1 MTEISPDVL
10 WEFIEWSKQTQEKTP
25 EEFLRQRR
33 NRIYANRV
41 CWILD
46 NEDTVMEDWS
56 TGDVIDYLMYGG
68 GDNVQEDSE
77 NPNPALTAIVARV
90 TGE

>member
-10 WEFIEWSKQTQEKTP
+10 WEFIEWSKQAQEKTP

-33 NRIYANRV
+33 DRIYSNRV

-46 NEDTVMEDWS
+46 NEDTVVEDWC

-77 NPNPALTAIVARV
+77 NPGPALAAIVARV